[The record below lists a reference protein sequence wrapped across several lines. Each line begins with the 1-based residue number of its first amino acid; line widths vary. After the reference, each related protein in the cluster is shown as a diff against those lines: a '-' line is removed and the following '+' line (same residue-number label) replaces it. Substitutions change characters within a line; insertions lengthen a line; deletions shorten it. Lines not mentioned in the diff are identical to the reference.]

1 MNGDS
6 YSRDG
11 GRSGGG
17 SRSYVSPQGT
27 RDTDGRLTRKQSS
40 RDDHRDRDRGG
51 DRRRRRSR
59 SPRHSSRRDYE
70 VDTYSSSRDYRER
83 EREDTYARR
92 ERRDDR
98 GGDRDGG
105 AREGGGREGGGRRDW
120 GDSYSRRDRPRD
132 RGDRGDRDGDDRGS
146 GRRDRGDRNDRF
158 GGEDRGG
165 RGRRDGGGGGWGGG
179 RGGNQRQKSPSPVA
193 KQREPT
199 PDLAPFTNIQNRQRR
214 MTQWDI
220 KPAGYENITAEQ
232 AKLSGMFPL
241 PGAPRA
247 APMDPSKLAA
257 FMSPSAGTASS
268 AALQTVNA
276 KQAKRLYIHN
286 LPSGVTSEE
295 IIEFFNLQLNGLNVV
310 SGSDPCISAQV
321 ASSNEYALLEFKT
334 AEDATIA
341 LAMNGIA
348 MRDNAGGPD
357 QSGLSIRRPKDY
369 ITPTRDENAY
379 SGDEVS
385 TDVKDSPNKLSIVNI
400 PQYIEEEQVRE
411 LVETMGKLN
420 AFVLVKDTSTDQ
432 HRGIAFCEYADNEIV
447 DAVIEGLNDIP
458 LGDGHLKVSRA
469 TVGLQQVTGL
479 DGGVQAITGLAGAEA
494 NKDHEH
500 SRVICLMNMV
510 TSDELINDDEYEEI
524 KEDIEEECGKYGPI
538 VEVKIPRPAG
548 ARINL
553 GVGKIYIKYQ
563 DTDSAQKAIK
573 ALAGRQFSRR
583 TVVATEFSE
592 EGFDVEAW

>member
-11 GRSGGG
+11 GRSSG
-17 SRSYVSPQGT
+17 SRAY
-27 RDTDGRLTRKQSS
+27 SS
-40 RDDHRDRDRGG
+40 RDDTRDRGDR

-59 SPRHSSRRDYE
+59 SPRHGGGGGGSRRDYE

-98 GGDRDGG
+98 GAERAGADRGAGG
-105 AREGGGREGGGRRDW
+105 RDW
-120 GDSYSRRDRPRD
+120 GDSYSRRDRPR
-132 RGDRGDRDGDDRGS
+132 GGDRDRDDDRPP
-146 GRRDRGDRNDRF
+146 RRDRGDRGERGGDRF
-158 GGEDRGG
+158 EAGG
-165 RGRRDGGGGGWGGG
+165 RSGGG
-179 RGGNQRQKSPSPVA
+179 RGGRDGGFGGGRDRGRQQKEESPPFN
-193 KQREPT
+193 KPREAT
-199 PDLAPFTNIQNRQRR
+199 PDLTSFVSILQRPRR

-257 FMSPSAGTASS
+257 FMTPSAGTASS
-268 AALQTVNA
+268 AALATSAA
-276 KQAKRLYIHN
+276 KQSKRLYVHN
-286 LPSGVTSEE
+286 LPSGVSSEE
-295 IIEFFNLQLNGLNVV
+295 LMDFFNLQLNGLNVV
-310 SGSDPCISAQV
+310 SGHDPCLSAHI
-321 ASSNEYALLEFKT
+321 ATSKEYAALEFKT
-334 AEDATIA
+334 PEDATVA
-341 LAMNGIA
+341 LAMNGIS
-348 MRDNAGGPD
+348 MRDEAGGPD
-357 QSGLSIRRPKDY
+357 RSGLSIRRPKDY
-369 ITPTRDENAY
+369 ITPSADENAY

-385 TDVKDSPNKLSIVNI
+385 SIVKDSPNKLSIVNI
-400 PQYIEEEQVRE
+400 PTYIEEEQVRE
-411 LVETMGKLN
+411 LVGTMGKLK
-420 AFVLVKDTSTDQ
+420 AFILVKDTSTDQ

-458 LGDGHLKVSRA
+458 LGDGNLKVSRA
-469 TVGLQQVTGL
+469 TVGLQQTTGL
-479 DGGVQAITGLAGAEA
+479 DGGVGAISMLAGASAAE
-494 NKDHEH
+494 NHEH

-510 TSDELINDDEYEEI
+510 TSDELINDEEYEEI

-538 VEVKIPRPAG
+538 IETKIPRPAG
-548 ARINL
+548 ARVNL

-563 DTDSAQKAIK
+563 DTESAQKAIK

-592 EGFDVEAW
+592 EGFDVDAW

>member
-1 MNGDS
+1 
-6 YSRDG
+6 
-11 GRSGGG
+11 
-17 SRSYVSPQGT
+17 
-27 RDTDGRLTRKQSS
+27 
-40 RDDHRDRDRGG
+40 
-51 DRRRRRSR
+51 
-59 SPRHSSRRDYE
+59 
-70 VDTYSSSRDYRER
+70 
-83 EREDTYARR
+83 
-92 ERRDDR
+92 
-98 GGDRDGG
+98 
-105 AREGGGREGGGRRDW
+105 
-120 GDSYSRRDRPRD
+120 
-132 RGDRGDRDGDDRGS
+132 
-146 GRRDRGDRNDRF
+146 
-158 GGEDRGG
+158 
-165 RGRRDGGGGGWGGG
+165 
-179 RGGNQRQKSPSPVA
+179 
-193 KQREPT
+193 
-199 PDLAPFTNIQNRQRR
+199 

-310 SGSDPCISAQV
+310 TGSDPCLSAQV
-321 ASSNEYALLEFKT
+321 AGSNEYALLEFKT

-369 ITPTRDENAY
+369 ITPTRDQNAY

-469 TVGLQQVTGL
+469 TVGLQQTTGL
-479 DGGVQAITGLAGAEA
+479 DGGVNAITGLAGAEA

-510 TSDELINDDEYEEI
+510 TSDELINDDEYDGTCNFLLNIVNFANSHQKSKKTSKRNAANTAPLSRSRFLVRLVPASTSVSARSTSSTKTSNRHRRLSRHLPVASSHGERSSLPSSR
-524 KEDIEEECGKYGPI
+524 KRVSTSRLGKH
-538 VEVKIPRPAG
+538 PRSMWGVAG
-548 ARINL
+548 IADAAFFWGLQVVWCTLAQMLQTAMYTNL
-553 GVGKIYIKYQ
+553 IISK
-563 DTDSAQKAIK
+563 
-573 ALAGRQFSRR
+573 
-583 TVVATEFSE
+583 SE
-592 EGFDVEAW
+592 HGYPQ

>member
-1 MNGDS
+1 
-6 YSRDG
+6 
-11 GRSGGG
+11 
-17 SRSYVSPQGT
+17 
-27 RDTDGRLTRKQSS
+27 
-40 RDDHRDRDRGG
+40 
-51 DRRRRRSR
+51 
-59 SPRHSSRRDYE
+59 
-70 VDTYSSSRDYRER
+70 
-83 EREDTYARR
+83 
-92 ERRDDR
+92 
-98 GGDRDGG
+98 
-105 AREGGGREGGGRRDW
+105 
-120 GDSYSRRDRPRD
+120 
-132 RGDRGDRDGDDRGS
+132 
-146 GRRDRGDRNDRF
+146 
-158 GGEDRGG
+158 
-165 RGRRDGGGGGWGGG
+165 
-179 RGGNQRQKSPSPVA
+179 
-193 KQREPT
+193 
-199 PDLAPFTNIQNRQRR
+199 

-276 KQAKRLYIHN
+276 KQAKRLYVHN
-286 LPSGVTSEE
+286 LPSGATSEE

-321 ASSNEYALLEFKT
+321 ATNNEYALLEFKT

-348 MRDNAGGPD
+348 MRDSTGGPD

-385 TDVKDSPNKLSIVNI
+385 SDVKDSPNKLSIVNI

-411 LVETMGKLN
+411 LVSTMGKLN

-469 TVGLQQVTGL
+469 TVGLQQTTGL

-494 NKDHEH
+494 SKDHER
-500 SRVICLMNMV
+500 SKVICLMNMV
-510 TSDELINDDEYEEI
+510 TSDELINDEEYIGTYTLSPEQMIQLTNKFTEI

-538 VEVKIPRPAG
+538 VLVKIPRPAG
-548 ARINL
+548 ARVNN
-553 GVGKIYIKYQ
+553 GVGKIYIKYA

>member
-17 SRSYVSPQGT
+17 SRNYVSAT
-27 RDTDGRLTRKQSS
+27 WTSSTDGWLTKTQSS
-40 RDDHRDRDRGG
+40 RDEHRDRDRGG

-98 GGDRDGG
+98 GADRG
-105 AREGGGREGGGRRDW
+105 ADRAEGGGREGGGRRDW

-132 RGDRGDRDGDDRGS
+132 RGDRGDRDGGDDRGH

-158 GGEDRGG
+158 GGDDRGG
-165 RGRRDGGGGGWGGG
+165 RGRRDGGFGGNRGGGGG
-179 RGGNQRQKSPSPVA
+179 QRQKSPSPVA

-199 PDLAPFTNIQNRQRR
+199 PDLASFTNIQNRPRR

-286 LPSGVTSEE
+286 LPSGATSEE

-321 ASSNEYALLEFKT
+321 ASNNEYALLEFKT

-469 TVGLQQVTGL
+469 TVGLQQTTGL
-479 DGGVQAITGLAGAEA
+479 DGGVGAISMLAGAQA
-494 NKDHEH
+494 ADNHEH

-510 TSDELINDDEYEEI
+510 TSDELINDEEYDEI

-538 VEVKIPRPAG
+538 VETKIPRPAG

-563 DTDSAQKAIK
+563 DTESAQKAIK

>member
-1 MNGDS
+1 
-6 YSRDG
+6 
-11 GRSGGG
+11 
-17 SRSYVSPQGT
+17 
-27 RDTDGRLTRKQSS
+27 
-40 RDDHRDRDRGG
+40 
-51 DRRRRRSR
+51 
-59 SPRHSSRRDYE
+59 
-70 VDTYSSSRDYRER
+70 
-83 EREDTYARR
+83 
-92 ERRDDR
+92 
-98 GGDRDGG
+98 
-105 AREGGGREGGGRRDW
+105 
-120 GDSYSRRDRPRD
+120 
-132 RGDRGDRDGDDRGS
+132 
-146 GRRDRGDRNDRF
+146 
-158 GGEDRGG
+158 
-165 RGRRDGGGGGWGGG
+165 
-179 RGGNQRQKSPSPVA
+179 
-193 KQREPT
+193 
-199 PDLAPFTNIQNRQRR
+199 

-276 KQAKRLYIHN
+276 KQAKRLYVHN
-286 LPSGVTSEE
+286 LPSGATSEE

-321 ASSNEYALLEFKT
+321 ATNNEYALLEFKT

-348 MRDNAGGPD
+348 MRDSTGGPD

-385 TDVKDSPNKLSIVNI
+385 SDVKDSPNKLSIVNI

-411 LVETMGKLN
+411 LVSTMGKLN

-469 TVGLQQVTGL
+469 TVGLQQTTGL

-494 NKDHEH
+494 SKDHER
-500 SRVICLMNMV
+500 SKVICLMNMV
-510 TSDELINDDEYEEI
+510 TSDELINDEEYIGTYSLSPNQTILLTNKTTEI

-538 VEVKIPRPAG
+538 VLVKIPRPAG
-548 ARINL
+548 ARVNN
-553 GVGKIYIKYQ
+553 GVGKIYIKYA

>member
-1 MNGDS
+1 MSTNS
-6 YSRDG
+6 M
-11 GRSGGG
+11 
-17 SRSYVSPQGT
+17 
-27 RDTDGRLTRKQSS
+27 RDTEGRLTRRQSS
-40 RDDHRDRDRGG
+40 RDDRDRERGG

-98 GGDRDGG
+98 AGDRAEVGAREGG

-132 RGDRGDRDGDDRGS
+132 RGDRGDREGGDDRGH

-158 GGEDRGG
+158 GGDDRGG
-165 RGRRDGGGGGWGGG
+165 RGRRDGGFGGNRGGG
-179 RGGNQRQKSPSPVA
+179 QRQKSPSPVA

-199 PDLAPFTNIQNRQRR
+199 PDLAPFTNIQNRPRR

-220 KPAGYENITAEQ
+220 KPAGYEAMTAEQ

-286 LPSGVTSEE
+286 LPAGATSEE

-310 SGSDPCISAQV
+310 SGPDPCISAQI
-321 ASSNEYALLEFKT
+321 ASNSEYALLEFKT
-334 AEDATIA
+334 AEDATVA

-379 SGDEVS
+379 SGTEIS
-385 TDVKDSPNKLSIVNI
+385 EDVKDSPNKLSIVNI
-400 PQYIEEEQVRE
+400 PSFIEEEQVRE
-411 LVETMGKLN
+411 LVGTMGTLN
-420 AFVLVKDTSTDQ
+420 AFVLVKDTSSGQ
-432 HRGIAFCEYADNEIV
+432 HRGIAFCEYADNDIV
-447 DAVIEGLNDIP
+447 DAVIEGLNEIP
-458 LGDGHLKVSRA
+458 LGEIPLKVSRA
-469 TVGLQQVTGL
+469 TVGLQQTTGL
-479 DGGVQAITGLAGAEA
+479 DGGVGAISMLAGAEA
-494 NKDHEH
+494 SKDHEH

-510 TSDELINDDEYEEI
+510 TSDELINDEEY
-524 KEDIEEECGKYGPI
+524 DG
-538 VEVKIPRPAG
+538 
-548 ARINL
+548 
-553 GVGKIYIKYQ
+553 
-563 DTDSAQKAIK
+563 K
-573 ALAGRQFSRR
+573 ALTPAPLLTLLTYCRNQGRH
-583 TVVATEFSE
+583 
-592 EGFDVEAW
+592 

>member
-1 MNGDS
+1 
-6 YSRDG
+6 
-11 GRSGGG
+11 
-17 SRSYVSPQGT
+17 
-27 RDTDGRLTRKQSS
+27 
-40 RDDHRDRDRGG
+40 
-51 DRRRRRSR
+51 
-59 SPRHSSRRDYE
+59 
-70 VDTYSSSRDYRER
+70 
-83 EREDTYARR
+83 
-92 ERRDDR
+92 
-98 GGDRDGG
+98 
-105 AREGGGREGGGRRDW
+105 
-120 GDSYSRRDRPRD
+120 
-132 RGDRGDRDGDDRGS
+132 
-146 GRRDRGDRNDRF
+146 
-158 GGEDRGG
+158 
-165 RGRRDGGGGGWGGG
+165 
-179 RGGNQRQKSPSPVA
+179 
-193 KQREPT
+193 
-199 PDLAPFTNIQNRQRR
+199 

-276 KQAKRLYIHN
+276 KQAKRLYVHN
-286 LPSGVTSEE
+286 LPSGATSEE

-321 ASSNEYALLEFKT
+321 ATNNEYALLEFKT

-348 MRDNAGGPD
+348 MRDSTGGPD

-385 TDVKDSPNKLSIVNI
+385 SDVKDSPNKLSIVNI

-411 LVETMGKLN
+411 LVSTMGKLN

-469 TVGLQQVTGL
+469 TVGLQQTTGL

-494 NKDHEH
+494 SKDHER
-500 SRVICLMNMV
+500 SKVICLMNMV
-510 TSDELINDDEYEEI
+510 TSDELINDEEYIEI

-538 VEVKIPRPAG
+538 VLVKIPRPAG
-548 ARINL
+548 ARVNN
-553 GVGKIYIKYQ
+553 GVGKIYIKYA

>member
-1 MNGDS
+1 
-6 YSRDG
+6 
-11 GRSGGG
+11 
-17 SRSYVSPQGT
+17 
-27 RDTDGRLTRKQSS
+27 
-40 RDDHRDRDRGG
+40 
-51 DRRRRRSR
+51 
-59 SPRHSSRRDYE
+59 
-70 VDTYSSSRDYRER
+70 
-83 EREDTYARR
+83 
-92 ERRDDR
+92 
-98 GGDRDGG
+98 
-105 AREGGGREGGGRRDW
+105 
-120 GDSYSRRDRPRD
+120 
-132 RGDRGDRDGDDRGS
+132 
-146 GRRDRGDRNDRF
+146 
-158 GGEDRGG
+158 
-165 RGRRDGGGGGWGGG
+165 
-179 RGGNQRQKSPSPVA
+179 
-193 KQREPT
+193 
-199 PDLAPFTNIQNRQRR
+199 

-286 LPSGVTSEE
+286 LPSGATSEE

-321 ASSNEYALLEFKT
+321 ASNNEYALLEFKT

-469 TVGLQQVTGL
+469 TVGLQQTTGL
-479 DGGVQAITGLAGAEA
+479 DGGVGAISMLAGAQA
-494 NKDHEH
+494 ADNHEH

-510 TSDELINDDEYEEI
+510 TSDELINDEEYDGTSLYAHASKSIANCIAEI

-538 VEVKIPRPAG
+538 VETKIPRPAG

>member
-1 MNGDS
+1 MSADS
-6 YSRDG
+6 ARN
-11 GRSGGG
+11 
-17 SRSYVSPQGT
+17 
-27 RDTDGRLTRKQSS
+27 TDGRLTQTQGS

-98 GGDRDGG
+98 GDRGEGG
-105 AREGGGREGGGRRDW
+105 GREGGGREGGGREGGGREGGGRRDW

-132 RGDRGDRDGDDRGS
+132 RGDRGDRDGDDRGH

-158 GGEDRGG
+158 GGDDRGG
-165 RGRRDGGGGGWGGG
+165 RGRRDGGGFGGN

-199 PDLAPFTNIQNRQRR
+199 PDLTPFTNIQNRQRR

-257 FMSPSAGTASS
+257 FMTPSAGNAST

-286 LPSGVTSEE
+286 LPSGATSEE

-310 SGSDPCISAQV
+310 SGPDPCISAQI
-321 ASSNEYALLEFKT
+321 ASNNEYALLEFKT
-334 AEDATIA
+334 AEDTTIA

-348 MRDNAGGPD
+348 MRDNTGGPD

-379 SGDEVS
+379 SGDEIS

-400 PQYIEEEQVRE
+400 PQYIDEEQVRE
-411 LVETMGKLN
+411 LVGTMGKLN

-469 TVGLQQVTGL
+469 TVGLQQTAGL
-479 DGGVQAITGLAGAEA
+479 DGGVNAITGLAGAEA
-494 NKDHEH
+494 AKDHEH
-500 SRVICLMNMV
+500 SRVVCLMNMV
-510 TSDELINDDEYEEI
+510 TSDELINDDEY
-524 KEDIEEECGKYGPI
+524 DGKL
-538 VEVKIPRPAG
+538 
-548 ARINL
+548 NHHNT
-553 GVGKIYIKYQ
+553 Q
-563 DTDSAQKAIK
+563 T
-573 ALAGRQFSRR
+573 RQH
-583 TVVATEFSE
+583 
-592 EGFDVEAW
+592 

>member
-1 MNGDS
+1 
-6 YSRDG
+6 
-11 GRSGGG
+11 
-17 SRSYVSPQGT
+17 
-27 RDTDGRLTRKQSS
+27 
-40 RDDHRDRDRGG
+40 
-51 DRRRRRSR
+51 
-59 SPRHSSRRDYE
+59 
-70 VDTYSSSRDYRER
+70 
-83 EREDTYARR
+83 
-92 ERRDDR
+92 
-98 GGDRDGG
+98 
-105 AREGGGREGGGRRDW
+105 
-120 GDSYSRRDRPRD
+120 
-132 RGDRGDRDGDDRGS
+132 
-146 GRRDRGDRNDRF
+146 
-158 GGEDRGG
+158 
-165 RGRRDGGGGGWGGG
+165 
-179 RGGNQRQKSPSPVA
+179 
-193 KQREPT
+193 
-199 PDLAPFTNIQNRQRR
+199 

-286 LPSGVTSEE
+286 LPSGATSEE

-321 ASSNEYALLEFKT
+321 ATNNEYALLEFKT

-348 MRDNAGGPD
+348 MRDSTGGPD

-385 TDVKDSPNKLSIVNI
+385 SDVKDSPNKLSIVNI

-411 LVETMGKLN
+411 LVSTMGKLN

-469 TVGLQQVTGL
+469 TVGLQQTTGL

-494 NKDHEH
+494 SKDHER
-500 SRVICLMNMV
+500 SKVICLMNMV
-510 TSDELINDDEYEEI
+510 TSDELINDEEYIGTYSLSPNQTILLTNKTTEI

-538 VEVKIPRPAG
+538 VLVKIPRPAG
-548 ARINL
+548 ARVNN
-553 GVGKIYIKYQ
+553 GVGKIYIKYA

>member
-1 MNGDS
+1 
-6 YSRDG
+6 
-11 GRSGGG
+11 
-17 SRSYVSPQGT
+17 
-27 RDTDGRLTRKQSS
+27 
-40 RDDHRDRDRGG
+40 
-51 DRRRRRSR
+51 
-59 SPRHSSRRDYE
+59 
-70 VDTYSSSRDYRER
+70 
-83 EREDTYARR
+83 
-92 ERRDDR
+92 
-98 GGDRDGG
+98 
-105 AREGGGREGGGRRDW
+105 
-120 GDSYSRRDRPRD
+120 
-132 RGDRGDRDGDDRGS
+132 
-146 GRRDRGDRNDRF
+146 
-158 GGEDRGG
+158 
-165 RGRRDGGGGGWGGG
+165 
-179 RGGNQRQKSPSPVA
+179 
-193 KQREPT
+193 
-199 PDLAPFTNIQNRQRR
+199 

-276 KQAKRLYIHN
+276 KQAKRLYVHN
-286 LPSGVTSEE
+286 LPPAATSEE
-295 IIEFFNLQLNGLNVV
+295 TIDFFNLQLNGLNVV
-310 SGSDPCISAQV
+310 SGPDPCISAQV
-321 ASSNEYALLEFKT
+321 ASNNEYALLEFKT

-385 TDVKDSPNKLSIVNI
+385 SDVKDSPYKLSIVNI

-469 TVGLQQVTGL
+469 TVGLQQTTGL

-494 NKDHEH
+494 AKDHEH
-500 SRVICLMNMV
+500 SRVVCLMNMV
-510 TSDELINDDEYEEI
+510 TSDELINDEEYEGMSI
-524 KEDIEEECGKYGPI
+524 CPHSQL
-538 VEVKIPRPAG
+538 
-548 ARINL
+548 NL
-553 GVGKIYIKYQ
+553 LLTVSKK
-563 DTDSAQKAIK
+563 
-573 ALAGRQFSRR
+573 SRR
-583 TVVATEFSE
+583 TSKKSAANTVPSSRSRFLGLLEPASTSVSARSTSNTRTPTQHRRPSRRSPVANSHGEPLLQPSFRKKDLTSRLGRCRCSARGVRLVADAAFSL
-592 EGFDVEAW
+592 V